1 MIDFHTFVVNGRF
14 LTRPTAG
21 VDRVGLEMI
30 SALARRADVGR
41 LVLLHPPVPV
51 RQTDWLSQLG
61 PEDRAK
67 VELRPIGRG
76 TGHAWEQ
83 AYLARA
89 EPGRPLLSF
98 CGTGPV
104 GRRRQAVFLH
114 DAQVWDVPESY
125 SLPFRLAY
133 RSLLPALARRA
144 RFLFTVSDFARSRL
158 ELHGVAPA
166 GKATV
171 IPNGADHMAAVTA
184 DPTVLDR
191 HGLRPGGYFLAI
203 GSLAPHKNLDRLI
216 GAAAARSPGAPP
228 LVVAGAADP
237 RVFAGVDL
245 TAGAGAR
252 ARAGGGGTVDE
263 SVRVLGRVDDGELK
277 ALFEGAIALA
287 FPSMTEGFG
296 LPPVEAMSVGCPV
309 IATTAGAVPEVCGDA
324 AHYADPLRP
333 DDWTQALERLA
344 ADDGLRRDLRQR
356 GLARAATYRWAT
368 AAESLIGHLAA

>member
-1 MIDFHTFVVNGRF
+1 MTDSQLFVVNGRF

-21 VDRVGLEMI
+21 VDRVALELI
-30 SALARRADVGR
+30 AALARRADVGR
-41 LVLLHPPVPV
+41 LTVVHPPVPV
-51 RQTDWLSQLG
+51 RQTAWLSQLE
-61 PEDRAK
+61 PDDRAK

-76 TGHAWEQ
+76 NGHGWEQ
-83 AYLARA
+83 AYLTTV
-89 EPGRPLLSF
+89 EPDRPLLSL

-104 GRRRQAVFLH
+104 ARRHQAVFLH

-144 RFLFTVSDFARSRL
+144 RFLFTVSHFARTRL

-171 IPNGADHMAAVTA
+171 VPNGADHMASVAA
-184 DPTVLDR
+184 DPGALER
-191 HGLRPGGYFLAI
+191 HGLRAGGYFLAI

-216 GAAAARSPGAPP
+216 EAASARSPGAPP
-228 LVVAGAADP
+228 LVVAGAADN
-237 RVFAGVDL
+237 RVFAGSGL
-245 TAGAGAR
+245 TQPSD
-252 ARAGGGGTVDE
+252 GG
-263 SVRVLGRVDDGELK
+263 VRVLGRVGDGELK
-277 ALFEGAIALA
+277 ALYQGAIALA

-324 AHYADPLRP
+324 AHYADPTSP
-333 DDWTQALERLA
+333 EQWTRALERLA
-344 ADDGLRRDLRQR
+344 ADLALRHDLQRR
-356 GLARAATYRWAT
+356 GLAQAARYRWST
-368 AAESLIGHLAA
+368 AAGALVDRLEA